1 MVLALVAQD
10 MELEQLDV
18 RITFLHG
25 KLEEEIHMTHAESFL
40 QKGEEGKVCLLKMS
54 LYGLK
59 QSPLQWYKRFG
70 TFILKN
76 CFKRHEYDG
85 CVYLEKTECDAIVYL
100 LLYVDDML
108 LACNNKEEIKR

>member
-1 MVLALVAQD
+1 MFSPIVKHTSIKMVLALVAQD

-25 KLEEEIHMTHAESFL
+25 KQEEIHMTHAESFL

-59 QSPLQWYKRFG
+59 QSPR
-70 TFILKN
+70 
-76 CFKRHEYDG
+76 
-85 CVYLEKTECDAIVYL
+85 
-100 LLYVDDML
+100 
-108 LACNNKEEIKR
+108 